1 MVDLAKVEFLIG
13 DVADAADLAEFA
25 ARSFAE
31 AFSADNNPD
40 DLAEHL
46 RTSYGTSQQA
56 AELQDPSVT
65 TILAKFNGQLVAYAQ
80 VRKNPSPPPCVKHS
94 EPIELHRFYLDR
106 RAHGSGLAYRLM
118 EEVHRAAHAFK
129 GRHIWLGVWERNP
142 RAIAFYKKASFFD
155 VGSKIYAVGADKQI
169 DRVLVTSV
177 HPRSSGDDQGELY
190 SP

>member
-1 MVDLAKVEFLIG
+1 MIDLADVEFLIG
-13 DVADAADLAEFA
+13 DVTDAADLGEFA

-31 AFSADNNPD
+31 AFAADNDPD

-46 RTSYGTSQQA
+46 SANYGTRQQG
-56 AELQDPSVT
+56 AELRDPSVT
-65 TILAKFNGQLVAYAQ
+65 TILARLHGELVAYAQ
-80 VRKNPSPPPCVKHS
+80 VRKNPSPPPCVKHI
-94 EPIELHRFYLDR
+94 EPVELHRFYLDR

-118 EEVHRAAHAFK
+118 QEVHRAAHAFR

-142 RAIAFYKKASFFD
+142 RAIAFYKKASFCD

-177 HPRSSGDDQGELY
+177 SLGSFRT
-190 SP
+190 